1 MAANASWWTGQRQR
15 LRGSDFIT
23 MPQIG
28 IPLLY
33 FCDIIINNHQQL
45 RPTRTRER
53 LMNEFHDDYFTLI
66 STEGEIIE
74 FTIRELI
81 DHEFNQVLFPD
92 VDVQR
97 YTKQDKIEVMK
108 NLIADIEKC
117 ISIIEK
123 EENARLSEV

>member
-1 MAANASWWTGQRQR
+1 
-15 LRGSDFIT
+15 
-23 MPQIG
+23 
-28 IPLLY
+28 
-33 FCDIIINNHQQL
+33 
-45 RPTRTRER
+45 
-53 LMNEFHDDYFTLI
+53 MNEFHDDYFTLI

-123 EENARLSEV
+123 DENARLSEV

>member
-1 MAANASWWTGQRQR
+1 MN
-15 LRGSDFIT
+15 DF
-23 MPQIG
+23 
-28 IPLLY
+28 
-33 FCDIIINNHQQL
+33 C
-45 RPTRTRER
+45 
-53 LMNEFHDDYFTLI
+53 DDYFTFI
-66 STEGEIIE
+66 NTNGEIIE

-92 VDVQR
+92 VEIQG

-123 EENARLSEV
+123 DENARLSEV